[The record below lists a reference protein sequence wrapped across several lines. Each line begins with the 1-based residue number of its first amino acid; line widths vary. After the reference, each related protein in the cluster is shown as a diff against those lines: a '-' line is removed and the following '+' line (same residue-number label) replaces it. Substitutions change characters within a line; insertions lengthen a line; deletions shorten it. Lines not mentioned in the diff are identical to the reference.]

1 METRGEAR
9 QRLKKDGRGTV
20 GMRKGVAFYCN
31 LHKTEPFS
39 ATPNFSHLL
48 VVLGVVPCLSKERSM
63 PGVVVPGSVAMA
75 FVTAFPRSVVL
86 RCDGQSGQ

>member
-1 METRGEAR
+1 
-9 QRLKKDGRGTV
+9 
-20 GMRKGVAFYCN
+20 MRKGVAFYYN

-48 VVLGVVPCLSKERSM
+48 VVLGVVPGLSKERSM
-63 PGVVVPGSVAMA
+63 PGVVVPDSVAMA